1 MALTLASLA
10 SLSAAETCNLVSWR
24 GKTNVNGA
32 PGSLEKDSGGS
43 NTWNA
48 GAMSTQSLSASPQPQ
63 SLTFMCKVG
72 GSVAAGLTNQES
84 GLSYEDIQFAVSCQ
98 ADGKLS
104 VFESGKYVGAFG
116 DWATTDVYKVQV
128 TGSTVQYLKNVEVC
142 YSSATPATFPL
153 HVDVSMIGE
162 GTKLSDVAMC
172 VPSPCVSSAATWA
185 EEVGVAGSPGEL
197 IATTIAGS
205 PGAVSSQAIAF
216 STLPQSV
223 SFQCS
228 DGGYIKAGLG
238 NDKLLGNDFGNDI
251 EFAIYCRNYASGLE
265 VYESGASQ
273 GNFGTWTADDVM
285 KVQVTGDTVQYLKN
299 GDVFYTSATAPT
311 FPLRVDASLSG
322 GASFPNPK
330 VSAVTICSVPTCSSS
345 AATWADATNVAA
357 ASGSLQKNAGGQGW
371 NAGAISNQELTSSTT
386 TQSVSFK
393 CATGAGMMIGELA
406 SARTDSHYCAS
417 MI

>member
-1 MALTLASLA
+1 MKSVALTLASVA

-48 GAMSTQSLSASPQPQ
+48 GAMSTQSLSASPEPQ
-63 SLTFMCKVG
+63 SVTFMCKVG

-104 VFESGKYVGAFG
+104 VFESGTYVGAFG

-128 TGSTVQYLKNVEVC
+128 TGTTVQYYKNGEVF

-185 EEVGVAGSPGEL
+185 
-197 IATTIAGS
+197 
-205 PGAVSSQAIAF
+205 
-216 STLPQSV
+216 
-223 SFQCS
+223 
-228 DGGYIKAGLG
+228 
-238 NDKLLGNDFGNDI
+238 
-251 EFAIYCRNYASGLE
+251 
-265 VYESGASQ
+265 
-273 GNFGTWTADDVM
+273 
-285 KVQVTGDTVQYLKN
+285 
-299 GDVFYTSATAPT
+299 
-311 FPLRVDASLSG
+311 
-322 GASFPNPK
+322 
-330 VSAVTICSVPTCSSS
+330 
-345 AATWADATNVAA
+345 DATNVAA

-371 NAGAISNQELTSSTT
+371 NAGAISNQELTSSAT

-406 SARTDSHYCAS
+406 SARTIPDTAIIVPS
-417 MI
+417 